1 MIGVANVWSRTTSH
15 ALSLRSVGYPEGYLG
30 HFPLRYWRRCYRRPA
45 LPVSNSVSGERVPR
59 ANYVPDTVGNLFG
72 QLIDLQLLEV
82 CSFHLEPP
90 N

>member
-30 HFPLRYWRRCYRRPA
+30 HFLCDIGADAIGGPHYLF
-45 LPVSNSVSGERVPR
+45 SHSVSGEPVPR
-59 ANYVPDTVGNLFG
+59 DNYVPDTVGNLFG
-72 QLIDLQLLEV
+72 LLIDLQLLEV
-82 CSFHLEPP
+82 CSFHLEPS